1 MSDIG
6 TIVNA
11 RKAAQG
17 SEKAVEGI
25 RKLRQEARATR
36 WLSILAFLL
45 GIAAL
50 VYSVC
55 F

>member
-1 MSDIG
+1 MSDIS
-6 TIVNA
+6 VMMNA

-25 RKLRQEARATR
+25 KKLRQEARATR

-50 VYSVC
+50 VHSVC